1 MPDPSLLQIA
11 LLAGLQMADF
21 ATTQKIMANGGME
34 LNPIM
39 QNVAQ
44 NPTALGAMKVA
55 PLIGAMILRKNADEE
70 ERKKLAKVMK
80 VMNLFMSGIV
90 ASNIYQLSKK

>member
-11 LLAGLQMADF
+11 MLAGLQMADF
-21 ATTQKIMANGGME
+21 ATTQGIMANGGME

-44 NPTALGAMKVA
+44 NPVALGVTKVA
-55 PLIGAMILRKNADEE
+55 PIIGAMMLRKNANEE
-70 ERKKLAKVMK
+70 ERKKLAKALK
-80 VMNLFMSGIV
+80 IMNLFMSGIV
-90 ASNIYQLSKK
+90 ANNIYQLSKK